1 MSFFDLNGAETGGGQ
16 GDLIPDGT
24 VARAILTIRPGGSG
38 DGGWLKTSSTGG
50 LMLDTE
56 WTIAEGPFAKRKVW
70 SYMSL
75 SEKAAP
81 ITMRSLR
88 AAIEGHHGIRPD
100 DMSEAAQAKRR
111 VSIDQLNGIEA
122 CILIGVEPPQNG
134 YEAKNKIKAVIAP
147 GEGKYVARGQA
158 APGTLQHAAANVA
171 AFQAPAAPA
180 FAAAPPQAAPAPAGG
195 AKPAWAV

>member
-1 MSFFDLNGAETGGGQ
+1 MSMFDLNSAETGGGQ

-38 DGGWLKTSSTGG
+38 EGGWMKTSSTGG

-56 WTIAEGPFAKRKVW
+56 WTISEGPYAKRKVW

-88 AAIEGHHGIRPD
+88 AAVEGHHGIRPD
-100 DMSEAAQAKRR
+100 DMSEGAQAKRR
-111 VSIDQLNGIEA
+111 VSLEQLSGIEA
-122 CILIGVEPPQNG
+122 CILIGIEPPQNG
-134 YEAKNKIKAVIAP
+134 YEAKNKLKAVLAP
-147 GEGKYVARGQA
+147 GESKYIGRGGSPMLA
-158 APGTLQHAAANVA
+158 GPTGAGNVA
-171 AFQAPAAPA
+171 TFQAPPPPPAAPA
-180 FAAAPPQAAPAPAGG
+180 GA

>member
-1 MSFFDLNGAETGGGQ
+1 MSTFDLNSAETGGGQ

-24 VARAILTIRPGGSG
+24 VARAILTIRPGGAG
-38 DGGWLKTSSTGG
+38 EGGWLKTSSTGG
-50 LMLDTE
+50 LMIDTE
-56 WTIAEGPFAKRKVW
+56 WTIVDGKYAKRKVW

-88 AAIEGHHGIRPD
+88 AAVEGHHGIKPD

-111 VSIDQLNGIEA
+111 VSLPDLNGIEA

-147 GEGKYVARGQA
+147 GESKYLARGQA
-158 APGTLQHAAANVA
+158 APAAVAGNVA
-171 AFQAPAAPA
+171 AFQAPGAPQ
-180 FAAAPPQAAPAPAGG
+180 FAPPPASAPPAAN
-195 AKPAWAV
+195 KPAWA

>member
-1 MSFFDLNGAETGGGQ
+1 MSTFDLNNAETGGGQ
-16 GDLIPDGT
+16 GELIPDGT

-38 DGGWLKTSSTGG
+38 EGGWLKTSSTGG
-50 LMLDTE
+50 LMIDTE
-56 WTIAEGPFAKRKVW
+56 WTIVAGPFAKRKVW

-88 AAIEGHHGIRPD
+88 AAVEGHHGIKPD

-111 VSIDQLNGIEA
+111 VSLPDLNGIEA

-147 GEGKYVARGQA
+147 GEGKYIGRGA
-158 APGTLQHAAANVA
+158 SPMLAGPTGAANAA
-171 AFQAPAAPA
+171 AFQAPPA
-180 FAAAPPQAAPAPAGG
+180 QSTPPAGG

>member
-1 MSFFDLNGAETGGGQ
+1 MSTFDLNSAETGGGQ

-50 LMLDTE
+50 LMIDTE
-56 WTIAEGPFAKRKVW
+56 WTIVDGKYAKRKVW

-88 AAIEGHHGIRPD
+88 AAIEGHHGIKPD

-111 VSIDQLNGIEA
+111 VSLPDLNGIEA

-134 YEAKNKIKAVIAP
+134 YDAKNKIKAIIAP
-147 GEGKYVARGQA
+147 GESKYLARGQA
-158 APGTLQHAAANVA
+158 APAAPTGNVA
-171 AFQAPAAPA
+171 TFQAPPA
-180 FAAAPPQAAPAPAGG
+180 QSAQPAGT

>member
-1 MSFFDLNGAETGGGQ
+1 MSTFDLNHAETGGGG

-38 DGGWLKTSSTGG
+38 EGGWLKTSSTGG

-56 WTIAEGPFAKRKVW
+56 WTITDGKFAKRKVW

-88 AAIEGHHGIRPD
+88 AAIEGHHGIKPD

-111 VSIDQLNGIEA
+111 VAIADLNGIEA

-134 YEAKNKIKAVIAP
+134 YDAKNKIKAVIAP
-147 GEGKYVARGQA
+147 GEGKYIGRGA
-158 APGTLQHAAANVA
+158 SPMLAGPTGAGNVA
-171 AFQAPAAPA
+171 AFAPAPAAAPAAPA
-180 FAAAPPQAAPAPAGG
+180 GA